1 MEMQDAI
8 LNELLDGQYAAARD
22 RFAEG
27 QHSHEDLT
35 IIMLKHQTNHI
46 AHLDQDVHAKIDK
59 LDVKIQDVKDA
70 LKSEIKEVKD
80 SLKSEVKEVKDSLK
94 SEVKEVKDSLKSEVK
109 EVKDS
114 LEAKIDGLRK
124 DINNQTWRMIF
135 AIGLMTSLFTF
146 VMKF

>member
-1 MEMQDAI
+1 MQDAI
-8 LNELLDGQYAAARD
+8 LNELLDGQYAEARD

-59 LDVKIQDVKDA
+59 LDEKIQDVKDS
-70 LKSEIKEVKD
+70 LKSEIKEVKGSLESEIKEVKD
-80 SLKSEVKEVKDSLK
+80 SLG
-94 SEVKEVKDSLKSEVK
+94 
-109 EVKDS
+109 
-114 LEAKIDGLRK
+114 AKIDGLSK
-124 DINNQTWRMIF
+124 DIYNQSWRMIL